1 MSEPHDSR
9 VTRIGR
15 DRPRSRTIPWPGL
28 VAAESDGPAREGRDL
43 ADRACAELTERWRAG
58 QRMPAEAFLVR
69 SPALA
74 ADPEASFEL
83 VYGEYL
89 VRESLGESPVPEE
102 FAWRFPEFADR
113 LRRQLDLH
121 RAFREDSGDDEPT
134 LVAPRTPS
142 GVGPLGAAPP
152 GYELIREL
160 GRGGAGVVY
169 EAQQLGLNRTV
180 ALKVIRPWLYSDPA
194 VAARF
199 RAEAEAAAGFAHPN
213 IIHVY
218 EVGEHDGQGYLA
230 LEYASGGSLHAKLA
244 ATPQPAR
251 DAAETV
257 EALAIAVHYA
267 HGRGIIHRDL
277 KPANV
282 VLTEDGV
289 PKITDFGLAKLMKSD
304 FGMTRTG
311 DVVGTPS
318 YMAPEQARGSAGSI
332 TPATDVYSLG
342 AILYEML
349 TGRPP
354 FQGAT
359 PLSTLEQVSDHDPL
373 PPGRLQ
379 RHTPRDI
386 ETICLKCLEKDPRR
400 RYASAEALALDLR
413 RFLDGHSI
421 VARPATP
428 WDQAWK
434 WARRRPAAAAA
445 VAIAGLAA
453 GLLLAG
459 VVYHNARLRRSVQT
473 EQKARNA
480 ADGNAAIALDQL
492 NKIIFDVQE
501 KLSATP
507 ETRAIRRSLL
517 NTAIAG
523 LDEIARNAEA
533 TPPNLSRAVANQKLG
548 EIYRE
553 IGRTAEATAQLRQS
567 KALAEVLAK
576 ASPRDLA
583 VKDCLARAEVGLGE
597 LALIVDDTAG
607 AVADF
612 RRGVELEEAI
622 AAADPRYPGARRGLI
637 EAYIRL
643 GRALGFRDESAEAAT
658 WLRKAR
664 GLSERWVAD
673 EPASN
678 EAASMLAWSYRKL
691 ADVEKLS
698 KDYVAARRDYLKAIE
713 IGRARLKKGPG
724 SVDAKAHLA
733 VALNDLAGVMRGQG
747 EFLGANRLFAEAAA
761 LFGELAKDD
770 PESSETRFRLLHAQ
784 YDLARSHKDC
794 GRFDEAEATFRL
806 VLDNLLRLDRGEP
819 PDRPITHDFQRPDV
833 LERQIAECHA
843 AAEAA
848 GTPD

>member
-1 MSEPHDSR
+1 MNESHDSR
-9 VTRIGR
+9 VTQIGR
-15 DRPRSRTIPWPGL
+15 DPPGGRTIPWPGL
-28 VAAESDGPAREGRDL
+28 VADEPAGSVREGEDL
-43 ADRACAELTERWRAG
+43 ADRVCAELTQRWRAG

-69 SPALA
+69 NPALA
-74 ADPEASFEL
+74 ADVEASFEL

-89 VRESLGESPVPEE
+89 VRESLGESPLSDE

-113 LRRQLDLH
+113 LRRQLELH
-121 RAFREDSGDDEPT
+121 RAFGEGTPDHEPT
-134 LVAPRTPS
+134 LVSPRTPS
-142 GVGPLGAAPP
+142 GMGILGAAPP

-199 RAEAEAAAGFAHPN
+199 RAEAEAAARFAHPN

-218 EVGEHDGQGYLA
+218 EVGEHDGQGFLA
-230 LEYASGGSLHAKLA
+230 LEFASGGSLHAKLA
-244 ATPQPAR
+244 GTPQPPR

-257 EALAIAVHYA
+257 EALALAVHYA
-267 HGRGIIHRDL
+267 HGHGIVHRDL

-282 VLTEDGV
+282 VLTDDGV
-289 PKITDFGLAKLMKSD
+289 PKITDFGLAKLMKNDS
-304 FGMTRTG
+304 GMTRTG

-332 TPATDVYSLG
+332 TPATDVYALG

-354 FQGAT
+354 FQGST
-359 PLSTLEQVSDHDPL
+359 PLSTLEQISDHDPL

-386 ETICLKCLEKDPRR
+386 ETICLKCLEKDPKR
-400 RYASAEALALDLR
+400 RYQSAQALALDLR

-421 VARPATP
+421 VARPATA

-434 WARRRPAAAAA
+434 WARRKPAAATAL
-445 VAIAGLAA
+445 AIAGVAA

-459 VVYHNARLRRSVQT
+459 VVYHNARLRLSVQI
-473 EQKARNA
+473 ELKARNA
-480 ADGNAAIALDQL
+480 ADRNAAIALDQL

-501 KLSATP
+501 KLGATH

-533 TPPNLSRAVANQKLG
+533 IPPDLSRAVANQKLG

-553 IGRTAEATAQLRQS
+553 IGRTAEASSQLRQS
-567 KALAEVLAK
+567 RTLAEALAK

-583 VKDCLARAEVGLGE
+583 VKDCLARADVGLGE
-597 LALIVDDTAG
+597 LALIADDTAG

-612 RRGVELEEAI
+612 RRVVELEEAI
-622 AAADPRYPGARRGLI
+622 AAADPRYPGGRRGLI

-643 GRALGFRDESAEAAT
+643 GRALGYREDFAEAAL

-664 GLSERWVAD
+664 GLAERWVAE

-713 IGRARLKKGPG
+713 IGRARLKAGPG

-733 VALNDLAGVMRGQG
+733 MALNDLAGVMHDQR
-747 EFLGANRLFAEAAA
+747 EAAGAGRLFAEAAD
-761 LFGELAKDD
+761 LFAELSAAD
-770 PESSETRFRLLHAQ
+770 PDSSETRVRLVHAQ
-784 YDLARSHKDC
+784 YDLARSQKAAGH
-794 GRFDEAEATFRL
+794 FAEAERTFSMAL
-806 VLDNLLRLDRGEP
+806 ENLRRLDRAEFA
-819 PDRPITHDFQRPDV
+819 DKRAANDFQRAAAI
-833 LERQIAECHA
+833 EREIAECRT
-843 AAEAA
+843 A
-848 GTPD
+848 GGSH